1 MIKNNIFFF
10 LIFLFLTQCGY
21 EKIYSNKNIKFNIKE
36 IKIENNLNIGRQI
49 KNRLEIF
56 SSDSP
61 GNKNYILRV
70 SSYFDKTTASKD
82 KKGNPKTFNISV
94 VANVTFIDNE
104 NIERNKS
111 FLENINY
118 NNDENKFSLKQYEN
132 SLIENLTDKIVDNL
146 LIYLQ
151 SFSSEKSNTSLSG
164 NIGFTSKNNDN

>member
-1 MIKNNIFFF
+1 MIRNNIFFF
-10 LIFLFLTQCGY
+10 LIFLLLSQCGY
-21 EKIYSNKNIKFNIKE
+21 ETIYSSKNIKFNIKE
-36 IKIENNLNIGRQI
+36 IKIENNLNIGREI

-61 GNKNYILRV
+61 SNVSYILKIN
-70 SSYFDKTTASKD
+70 SYFDKTTASKD
-82 KKGNPKTFNISV
+82 KQGNPKTFNLSV
-94 VANVTFIDNE
+94 IVNVTFIDNK

-111 FLENINY
+111 FVENINY

-151 SFSSEKSNTSLSG
+151 SFSSEKSNASLSG
-164 NIGFTSKNNDN
+164 NIGYTNKKQ

>member
-10 LIFLFLTQCGY
+10 LIFLFLNQCGY
-21 EKIYSNKNIKFNIKE
+21 ETIYSNKNIKFHIKE

-56 SSDSP
+56 SSNDPS
-61 GNKNYILRV
+61 NVSYILKIN
-70 SSYFDKTTASKD
+70 SYFDKTTASKD
-82 KKGNPKTFNISV
+82 KQGNPKTFNI
-94 VANVTFIDNE
+94 NVTTNVIFIDNE
-104 NIERNKS
+104 NIEKNKS
-111 FLENINY
+111 FAENINY

-151 SFSSEKSNTSLSG
+151 SFSSEKSTASLSG
-164 NIGFTSKNNDN
+164 NIGYTSKK

>member
-1 MIKNNIFFF
+1 MINNNIFFF

-21 EKIYSNKNIKFNIKE
+21 ETIYSNKNINFNVKE
-36 IKIENNLNIGRQI
+36 IKIENNLDIGRQI

-56 SSDSP
+56 SSDNPS
-61 GNKNYILRV
+61 NESYILEINSFFV
-70 SSYFDKTTASKD
+70 KTTASKD
-82 KKGNPKTFNISV
+82 KQGNPKTFNINV
-94 VANVTFIDNE
+94 TVNVTFIDNE

-111 FLENINY
+111 FVENINY

-151 SFSSEKSNTSLSG
+151 SFSSEKSNASLSG
-164 NIGFTSKNNDN
+164 NIGYTNKKQ

>member
-21 EKIYSNKNIKFNIKE
+21 ETIYSSKNIKFNVKE
-36 IKIENNLNIGRQI
+36 IKIENNLDIGRQI

-61 GNKNYILRV
+61 SNESYILEIN
-70 SSYFDKTTASKD
+70 SYFDKTTASKD
-82 KKGNPKTFNISV
+82 KQGNPKTFNI
-94 VANVTFIDNE
+94 NVTVNVKFIDNE

-111 FLENINY
+111 FVENINY

-132 SLIENLTDKIVDNL
+132 SLIENLTEKIIDNL
-146 LIYLQ
+146 LIFLQ
-151 SFSSEKSNTSLSG
+151 SFSSEKSNASLTG
-164 NIGFTSKNNDN
+164 NIGYTSKKQ

>member
-1 MIKNNIFFF
+1 MINNNIFFF

-21 EKIYSNKNIKFNIKE
+21 ETIYSSKNINFNVKE
-36 IKIENNLNIGRQI
+36 IKIENNLDIGRQI

-61 GNKNYILRV
+61 SNESYILEIN
-70 SSYFDKTTASKD
+70 SYFNKTTASKD
-82 KKGNPKTFNISV
+82 KQGNPKTFNLSV
-94 VANVTFIDNE
+94 IVNVTFIDNK

-111 FLENINY
+111 FVENINY

-146 LIYLQ
+146 LIFLQ
-151 SFSSEKSNTSLSG
+151 SFSSEKSNASLSG
-164 NIGFTSKNNDN
+164 NIGYTTKKQ

>member
-21 EKIYSNKNIKFNIKE
+21 ETIYSSKNIKFNIKE

-61 GNKNYILRV
+61 GNENYILRIN
-70 SSYFDKTTASKD
+70 SYFDKTTASKD
-82 KKGNPKTFNISV
+82 KKGNPKTFNIRV
-94 VANVTFIDNE
+94 IANVTFIDNE

-111 FLENINY
+111 FEENINY
-118 NNDENKFSLKQYEN
+118 NNDEDKFSLKKYEN

-146 LIYLQ
+146 LIFLQ
-151 SFSSEKSNTSLSG
+151 SFSPEKSNASLTG
-164 NIGFTSKNNDN
+164 NIGYTIKKQ

>member
-1 MIKNNIFFF
+1 MINNNIFFF

-21 EKIYSNKNIKFNIKE
+21 ETIYSSKNIKFNIKE

-56 SSDSP
+56 SSNDPS
-61 GNKNYILRV
+61 NVSYILKIN
-70 SSYFDKTTASKD
+70 SYFDKTTASKD
-82 KKGNPKTFNISV
+82 KQGNPKTFNI
-94 VANVTFIDNE
+94 NVTTNVIFIDNE
-104 NIERNKS
+104 NIEKNKS
-111 FLENINY
+111 FAENINY

-151 SFSSEKSNTSLSG
+151 SFSSEKSTASLSG
-164 NIGFTSKNNDN
+164 NIGYTSKK

>member
-1 MIKNNIFFF
+1 MINNNIFFF

-21 EKIYSNKNIKFNIKE
+21 ETIYSSKNIKFNVKE
-36 IKIENNLNIGRQI
+36 IKIENNLDIGRQI

-61 GNKNYILRV
+61 SSESYILEINSFFV
-70 SSYFDKTTASKD
+70 KTTASKD
-82 KKGNPKTFNISV
+82 KQGNPKTFNINV
-94 VANVTFIDNE
+94 TANVTSIDNE

-111 FLENINY
+111 FVENINY
-118 NNDENKFSLKQYEN
+118 NNDENKFNLKQYEN

-151 SFSSEKSNTSLSG
+151 SFSSKKTNASLSG
-164 NIGFTSKNNDN
+164 NIGYTNKKQ

>member
-1 MIKNNIFFF
+1 M
-10 LIFLFLTQCGY
+10 
-21 EKIYSNKNIKFNIKE
+21 
-36 IKIENNLNIGRQI
+36 
-49 KNRLEIF
+49 
-56 SSDSP
+56 
-61 GNKNYILRV
+61 
-70 SSYFDKTTASKD
+70 
-82 KKGNPKTFNISV
+82 

>member
-10 LIFLFLTQCGY
+10 LIFLLLSQCGY
-21 EKIYSNKNIKFNIKE
+21 ETIYSSKNIKFNIKE
-36 IKIENNLNIGRQI
+36 VKIENNFNIGRQI
-49 KNRLEIF
+49 KNRFEVF

-61 GNKNYILRV
+61 NNV
-70 SSYFDKTTASKD
+70 SYTLKINSYFNKTTASKD
-82 KKGNPKTFNISV
+82 KQGNPKTFNLSV
-94 VANVTFIDNE
+94 IVNVTFIDNK

-111 FLENINY
+111 FVENINY

-151 SFSSEKSNTSLSG
+151 SFSSEKSNASLSG
-164 NIGFTSKNNDN
+164 NIGYTNKKQ

>member
-21 EKIYSNKNIKFNIKE
+21 ETIYSSKNIKFNIKE
-36 IKIENNLNIGRQI
+36 IKIENNLDIGRQI
-49 KNRLEIF
+49 KNRLEVF
-56 SSDSP
+56 SSD
-61 GNKNYILRV
+61 NHDNTNYILEIN
-70 SSYFDKTTASKD
+70 SYFDKTTASKD
-82 KKGNPKTFNISV
+82 KQGNPKTFNLSV
-94 VANVTFIDNE
+94 IVNVTFIDNK

-111 FLENINY
+111 FVENINY

-151 SFSSEKSNTSLSG
+151 SFSSEKSNASLSG
-164 NIGFTSKNNDN
+164 NIGYTNKKQ